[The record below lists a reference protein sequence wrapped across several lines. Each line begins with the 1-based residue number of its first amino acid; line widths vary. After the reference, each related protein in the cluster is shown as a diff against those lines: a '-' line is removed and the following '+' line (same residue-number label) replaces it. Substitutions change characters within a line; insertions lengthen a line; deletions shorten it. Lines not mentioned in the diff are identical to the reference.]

1 MRVANTSALVMFMI
15 VAGHVEAGK
24 LRDTMATLYGGDGIT
39 LRNTGVFDHAAHFN
53 QDSLEALSEF
63 SAQAFRV
70 EAPLISVDSG
80 AVFEYDEVIED
91 FVEVPGTLGSL
102 FAERPQT
109 LGEGRLTVGFNYSDR
124 RFRNFEGQNLS
135 DISVSLGH
143 LDLNAPGVDVCIGG
157 PPGACYT
164 FEQDHVI
171 VDLDIDLQVRTLQ
184 LYADYGL
191 SERLDVGV
199 IVPLQR
205 TTLDVHAQGRV
216 EAHESSRFL
225 VNRTLHAFD
234 PLGIDGDAAL
244 SEASDRASGLG
255 DVLLIG
261 KYGLYRGE
269 TLSLSLVTQLRMP
282 TGDEKNFSGTGHW
295 GGRTAILAASIYRL
309 REETTLSPHLNLAF
323 DVNST
328 AEGTDLVQIIAG
340 VDYGFRIVGIQS
352 SVSLDVVHKSSI
364 DHRQGAGDD
373 LTDLAVGY
381 KWRMGASSS
390 GFIGTR
396 LPLDKR
402 QGLRPDVA
410 FEIGGQ
416 LAF

>member
-1 MRVANTSALVMFMI
+1 MRSSGTLIFLLLTI
-15 VAGHVEAGK
+15 FTGHVEAGK
-24 LRDTMATLYGGDGIT
+24 LRDTMTTLYGGDGIT
-39 LRNTGVFDHAAHFN
+39 LRDTGVFNHAAHFN
-53 QDSLEALSEF
+53 EDSLEALSEF
-63 SAQAFRV
+63 SARAFRI

-80 AVFEYDEVIED
+80 AVFEYDEVVED
-91 FVEVPGTLGSL
+91 FVEVSGSLGSL
-102 FAERPQT
+102 FAERPQP
-109 LGEGRLTVGFNYSDR
+109 LGAGRLAVGFNYSDR
-124 RFRNFEGQNLS
+124 RFRNFEGQDLS
-135 DISVSLGH
+135 DISVALGH
-143 LDLNAPGVDVCIGG
+143 LDLNSPGVDVCIGG

-164 FEQDHVI
+164 FELDHVI

-199 IVPLQR
+199 IVPLQS
-205 TTLDVHAQGRV
+205 TTLDVHAEGRV
-216 EAHESSRFL
+216 EADASSRFL

-244 SEASDRASGLG
+244 SQARDSATGLG

-261 KYGLYRGE
+261 KYGVYRSE
-269 TLSLSLVTQLRMP
+269 KLSLSLVTQLRMP
-282 TGDEKNFSGTGHW
+282 TGEEKNFNGTGRW
-295 GGRTAILAASIYRL
+295 GGRTALLAATIHRL
-309 REETTLSPHLNLAF
+309 GEETTFSPHLNLAF
-323 DVNST
+323 DLNST
-328 AEGTDLVQIIAG
+328 AEGTDQVQIIAG
-340 VDYGFRIVGIQS
+340 VDYGFRIMNIQS
-352 SVSLDVVHKSSI
+352 SVSLDVLHKSSI

-381 KWRMGASSS
+381 KWRMGGSSS

-396 LPLDKR
+396 WPLDKR
-402 QGLRPDVA
+402 KGLRPDVA

>member
-1 MRVANTSALVMFMI
+1 MRVPTTTVLVLLTI

-39 LRNTGVFDHAAHFN
+39 LRNSGVFNHAAHFN
-53 QDSLEALSEF
+53 EDSLEALTEF

-80 AVFEYDEVIED
+80 AVFEYDEVVED

-102 FAERPQT
+102 FADRPQT

-124 RFRNFEGQNLS
+124 RFRNFEGQDLS
-135 DISVSLGH
+135 NITVELGH
-143 LDLNAPGVDVCIGG
+143 LDLNSPGIDVCIGG
-157 PPGACYT
+157 PPGACYA
-164 FEQDHVI
+164 FEQDNVI
-171 VDLDIDLQVRTLQ
+171 VDLDVDLQVRTLQ

-191 SERLDVGV
+191 TERLDVAL

-205 TTLDVHAQGRV
+205 TTLDVHAEGRV

-225 VNRTLHAFD
+225 VGRTLHAFD

-244 SEASDRASGLG
+244 SEASDRATGLG

-261 KYGLYRGE
+261 KYGLFASDR
-269 TLSLSLVTQLRMP
+269 LSLSLVTQLRMP

-295 GGRTAILAASIYRL
+295 GGRTAVLAATIFRFG
-309 REETTLSPHLNLAF
+309 EETTLSPHLNLAF
-323 DVNST
+323 DLNST
-328 AEGTDLVQIIAG
+328 AEGTDQVQIIAG
-340 VDYGFRIVGIQS
+340 VDYGFRVMEIQS
-352 SVSLDVVHKSSI
+352 SVSLDVLHKSSI

-373 LTDLAVGY
+373 VTDLAVGY
-381 KWRMGASSS
+381 KWRMSGSSS

-396 LPLDKR
+396 WPLDKR